1 MIGIILVLYYHQKYN
16 WNTYRYLPLLTNCPS
31 FWESFAFKRSE
42 HVGANLL
49 NGPTIDYDHVPC
61 KSKHPNSWS
70 AVLWV
75 VSGSQVCLTDFPT
88 AMNSCHTRPHWDR
101 RHRRWSLWPPTTSL
115 GRWTSTNRTQ
125 RHVISWS
132 LRGANMTHDTWRN
145 EGVITKRYQ
154 DYQVVA
160 EVKTRPALEKW
171 VDPVPGLQVKRIAW
185 SWTWLSNPGRH
196 RMAQKR
202 DFGTITYCIRPE
214 NNVSNSSEISWFDMY
229 LIYVYIYIYDIK
241 ICIYIWYYIMY
252 IYIYILYIICI
263 IQNVWER
270 ILLCLI
276 GMISWWFNHDSTR
289 SNKKIAW
296 RQLVGRQGQQDF
308 TGSIGRYLRA
318 VGSTGKTTGPI
329 KIPHGPWAL
338 WLPKNVLLPCN
349 SPALPNHGIWMYFG
363 FFQ

>member
-1 MIGIILVLYYHQKYN
+1 MEKDGKNRTSGSRATWGYHGLPYFQTCLDALAVFRNAKIYKHLPAKTIRESFSSAIKCSKHSCQNFRPTQNPNSKMSNPCTKHNPLISIAIWIRRNICLLVGGRALPKTLEGILGHGTIVHQHGRQVVAHLAEHYDGQWKEKNGIGDWYYIGIILLYYHQKYN

-75 VSGSQVCLTDFPT
+75 VSSSQVCLTDFPT

-160 EVKTRPALEKW
+160 E
-171 VDPVPGLQVKRIAW
+171 
-185 SWTWLSNPGRH
+185 S
-196 RMAQKR
+196 
-202 DFGTITYCIRPE
+202 
-214 NNVSNSSEISWFDMY
+214 
-229 LIYVYIYIYDIK
+229 
-241 ICIYIWYYIMY
+241 
-252 IYIYILYIICI
+252 
-263 IQNVWER
+263 
-270 ILLCLI
+270 
-276 GMISWWFNHDSTR
+276 
-289 SNKKIAW
+289 
-296 RQLVGRQGQQDF
+296 RQGQPLKN
-308 TGSIGRYLRA
+308 GSIQSLA
-318 VGSTGKTTGPI
+318 SK
-329 KIPHGPWAL
+329 
-338 WLPKNVLLPCN
+338 
-349 SPALPNHGIWMYFG
+349 
-363 FFQ
+363 